1 MNGFRFVLRYDSRER
16 RRFRPMPYGPADP
29 TQRIALAVRLLRKA
43 DVPDAWA
50 VTGDRFAQTLER
62 SAAQRFA
69 GTSPAA
75 STVESFFESLH
86 IRDLALASACAAGNS
101 AAWDFF
107 VDTYRAE
114 IYRAARAIG
123 GESRGREIADSLYA
137 ELYGLR
143 ADRAEE
149 RKSPFNYFL
158 GRSKLGTWLHAVLS
172 RKHVDE
178 LRRTSKLE
186 SLDAPANNDGA
197 RQSSTAETAPTRSSQ
212 LVARENPNAADP
224 DRTRYLALL
233 QAVLTAVL
241 GALPPRD
248 RLRLAYY
255 YVDELTLAQIG
266 KILGEHEATV
276 SRKIERTR
284 RDIRE
289 QVDTR
294 LRDEKKLSDAQLG
307 LCYEYAREE
316 WPFDLTAVLAAK
328 E

>member
-1 MNGFRFVLRYDSRER
+1 
-16 RRFRPMPYGPADP
+16 MPYGPAEP

-43 DVPDAWA
+43 EVPDAWG

-62 SAAQRFA
+62 SATQRFA
-69 GTSPAA
+69 GVSPNAR
-75 STVESFFESLH
+75 TVEAYFENLH
-86 IRDLALASACAAGNS
+86 VRDLALASACAAGNS
-101 AAWDFF
+101 PAWDFF

-143 ADRAEE
+143 ADRSEE
-149 RKSPFNYFL
+149 RKSPFSYFL
-158 GRSKLGTWLHAVLS
+158 GRSKLGTWLYAVLS

-186 SLDAPANNDGA
+186 SLDAPATDT
-197 RQSSTAETAPTRSSQ
+197 SSSREAEPTLTHSAQ
-212 LVARENPNAADP
+212 LVARADANATDP
-224 DRTRYLALL
+224 DRARYLALL
-233 QAVLTAVL
+233 QTVLTAVL
-241 GALPPRD
+241 GALIPRD
-248 RLRLAYY
+248 RVRLAYY

-294 LRDEKKLSDAQLG
+294 LRDEKKLTEAQLG

-316 WPFDLTAVLAAK
+316 WPFDLTAVLSAK

>member
-1 MNGFRFVLRYDSRER
+1 
-16 RRFRPMPYGPADP
+16 MPYGPADP

-43 DVPDAWA
+43 DVPDTWG

-69 GTSPAA
+69 GVSPSEQTIAA
-75 STVESFFESLH
+75 FFESLH
-86 IRDLALASACAAGNS
+86 VRDLALASACAAGNS

-143 ADRAEE
+143 ADRTEE
-149 RKSPFNYFL
+149 RKSPFSYFL
-158 GRSKLGTWLHAVLS
+158 GRSKLSTWLHAVLS

-186 SLDAPANNDGA
+186 SLDAPATDSSSSRDGEPA
-197 RQSSTAETAPTRSSQ
+197 LTHSAQ
-212 LVARENPNAADP
+212 LVAPEDAGAADP

-233 QAVLTAVL
+233 QTVLTAVL
-241 GALPPRD
+241 GALLPRD

-294 LRDEKKLSDAQLG
+294 LRDEKKLSEAQLG

>member
-1 MNGFRFVLRYDSRER
+1 
-16 RRFRPMPYGPADP
+16 MPYGPADT
-29 TQRIALAVRLLRKA
+29 TQRIALAVRLLRRA
-43 DVPDAWA
+43 DVPELWG

-69 GTSPAA
+69 GVSPATQ
-75 STVESFFESLH
+75 TVETFFENLH
-86 IRDLALASACAAGNS
+86 VRDLALASGCAAGNN

-107 VDTYRAE
+107 VTSYRAE

-123 GESRGREIADSLYA
+123 GESRGREIADALYA

-143 ADRAEE
+143 GGADGATE

-158 GRSKLGTWLHAVLS
+158 GRSKLSTWLHAVLS

-186 SLDAPANNDGA
+186 SLDAPINAEDGA
-197 RQSSTAETAPTRSSQ
+197 QSQTSADR
-212 LVARENPNAADP
+212 LVAPNDSNVSDP
-224 DRTRYLALL
+224 DRSRYLALL

-241 GALPPRD
+241 GALLPRD

-255 YVDELTLAQIG
+255 YVDELTLSQIG

-276 SRKIERTR
+276 SRKIEKTR
-284 RDIRE
+284 RDIRAR
-289 QVDTR
+289 VDSQ
-294 LRDEKKLSDAQLG
+294 LRDEKKLSEAQLG

-328 E
+328 D

>member
-1 MNGFRFVLRYDSRER
+1 
-16 RRFRPMPYGPADP
+16 MPYGSADP

-43 DVPDAWA
+43 DVPDAWG

-69 GTSPAA
+69 GVSPSAQTIDA
-75 STVESFFESLH
+75 FFESLH
-86 IRDLALASACAAGNS
+86 VRDLALASACAAGNS
-101 AAWDFF
+101 TAWDFF
-107 VDTYRAE
+107 FDTYRAE

-143 ADRAEE
+143 ADGAEE

-158 GRSKLGTWLHAVLS
+158 GRSKLSTWLHAVLS

-186 SLDAPANNDGA
+186 SLDAPINDA
-197 RQSSTAETAPTRSSQ
+197 TNSSADDSSPTRSSQ
-212 LVARENPNAADP
+212 LVAHDDANAADP
-224 DRTRYLALL
+224 DRARYLALL
-233 QAVLTAVL
+233 QTVLTSVL
-241 GALPPRD
+241 GSLPPRD

-289 QVDTR
+289 QVHTR
-294 LRDEKKLSDAQLG
+294 LRDEKKLSEAQLG
-307 LCYEYAREE
+307 LCYEYARQE

>member
-1 MNGFRFVLRYDSRER
+1 MAFS
-16 RRFRPMPYGPADP
+16 PADP

-43 DVPDAWA
+43 DVPDAWGI
-50 VTGDRFAQTLER
+50 TGDRFAQTLER

-69 GTSPAA
+69 GVSPAA
-75 STVESFFESLH
+75 STLEAFFESLH
-86 IRDLALASACAAGNS
+86 VRDLALASACAAGNS

-149 RKSPFNYFL
+149 RKSPFSYFL
-158 GRSKLGTWLHAVLS
+158 GRSKLATWLHAVLS

-186 SLDAPANNDGA
+186 SLDAPANDNNDA
-197 RQSSTAETAPTRSSQ
+197 RGSAKAETAPTRSSQ
-212 LVARENPNAADP
+212 LVAREDASATDP
-224 DRTRYLALL
+224 DRTRFLALL

-241 GALPPRD
+241 GALVARD

-289 QVDTR
+289 QVHAH
-294 LRDEKKLSDAQLG
+294 LRDEKKLSEAQLG

-328 E
+328 D